1 MKNSYINRTISLA
14 LLVGALSFSCPNK
27 PKEINLENKII
38 DSTEIIQ
45 ETKDTA
51 VYHIIEKGDTY
62 LKLAEIYWGTIQE
75 ADEIKKLNPGVD
87 YKKLKIGQKIRV
99 K

>member
-14 LLVGALSFSCPNK
+14 LLAGALSFSCSNK
-27 PKEINLENKII
+27 PKEITLENKII

-45 ETKDTA
+45 ETKDTV

-62 LKLAEIYWGTIQE
+62 VKLAEIYWGTVKE
-75 ADEIKKLNPGVD
+75 ASYIKKLNPGVD